1 MILVKKPASTDAGFF
16 DTVFSLFTILCRN
29 RCLPVFDGG
38 IPKGYVFGSEN
49 TWERSDLTVG
59 PKSALVLP
67 SAAKVIDRNVE
78 WIGGQL
84 LHDLMR
90 IAHACLESPE
100 ARLRQVFVVESL
112 AAS

>member
-1 MILVKKPASTDAGFF
+1 M
-16 DTVFSLFTILCRN
+16 
-29 RCLPVFDGG
+29 
-38 IPKGYVFGSEN
+38 
-49 TWERSDLTVG
+49 G

-78 WIGGQL
+78 RIGGQL

-100 ARLRQVFVVESL
+100 TRLRQVFVVESL
-112 AAS
+112 AASQALPAAVNATPGTMMKSISSGRHSAVASGSEMPNEPESFIEAGS

>member
-38 IPKGYVFGSEN
+38 IPKEYVFGPEN
-49 TWERSDLTVG
+49 TWERSDLTMG
-59 PKSALVLP
+59 PKSAFALP
-67 SAAKVIDRNVE
+67 SVAKVIDRNVE
-78 WIGGQL
+78 RIGGQL

-100 ARLRQVFVVESL
+100 TRLRQVFVVESL